1 MQPKRRA
8 TIVEGLGQ
16 PGSLLKGSCSFKVL
30 IECPVMIVLLFQI
43 HRKLISENIAKF
55 VPQVIRTLGV
65 AIERPPLVLNNS
77 IGLEQ
82 VLAAENSRP
91 LQSAY
96 SDYISAQVKTL
107 SFLAYILRG
116 FASMLRPYH
125 NFIPPFII
133 RVLRDCPA
141 ESAAARKV
149 STFDLAFIS
158 SFVM

>member
-1 MQPKRRA
+1 
-8 TIVEGLGQ
+8 
-16 PGSLLKGSCSFKVL
+16 
-30 IECPVMIVLLFQI
+30 MIVLLFQI

-65 AIERPPLVLNNS
+65 AIERPPLILSNTTS
-77 IGLEQ
+77 LEQ
-82 VLAAENSRP
+82 LLISENSRP
-91 LQSAY
+91 LQLAF

-116 FASMLRPYH
+116 FANMLRPYH

-133 RVLRDCPA
+133 RVLRVCPA

-149 STFDLAFIS
+149 
-158 SFVM
+158 